1 MKKLIL
7 LVLVQVWCAA
17 GFSQNLRFTEP
28 FDIHIPARADLDVR
42 WNAPIHKIPASIW
55 TYRLLPRPLSAQAM
69 SNLLA
74 ACSLTDKEEIRHG
87 DELDFKSTDG
97 FQSLRVFP
105 PWGIIEY
112 RTTFPR
118 SWTNLVKN
126 VPSKRRALKLAKTF
140 LPKLGIDLNDIERR
154 TNSSEPNLYVFDMG
168 VTYFVKGKAI
178 HNIEARA
185 VRFRRAVDGISF
197 TSVSTGGDGEIDF
210 GGDGK
215 ITKILIAWRD
225 MKHEKSYPAVT
236 PETMTKSIR
245 EGKAIQG
252 MIPDYLNGIDWPT
265 VKSVI
270 IKKCEPCYYAGGNP
284 FAPSD
289 SLQPYAALWT
299 TVDTGH
305 GNIDVEIDCPII
317 DEAKP

>member
-1 MKKLIL
+1 
-7 LVLVQVWCAA
+7 
-17 GFSQNLRFTEP
+17 
-28 FDIHIPARADLDVR
+28 
-42 WNAPIHKIPASIW
+42 
-55 TYRLLPRPLSAQAM
+55 M

-74 ACSLTDKEEIRHG
+74 ACSFTDKEEIRHG
-87 DELDFKSTDG
+87 DELDFKSADG
-97 FQSLRVFP
+97 FRSLRVFP
-105 PWGIIEY
+105 PWGNIEY

-126 VPSKRRALKLAKTF
+126 VPSKQRAVKLTKTF
-140 LPKLGIDLNDIERR
+140 LPKFGIDLNDIERK
-154 TNSSEPNLYVFDMG
+154 TNSSEPNLFVFDMG

-215 ITKILIAWRD
+215 ITKILIAWRN
-225 MKHEKSYPAVT
+225 MEREKHYATVT
-236 PETMTKSIR
+236 PETMIKSIR

-252 MIPDYLNGIDWPT
+252 MIPDYFNGIDWPT
-265 VKSVI
+265 VKSVTVE
-270 IKKCEPCYYAGGNP
+270 KCEPCYYAGGNP

-305 GNIDVEIDCPII
+305 GKIDVEIDCPLI
-317 DEAKP
+317 DETKLSTK